1 MWRLVG
7 GIGVLLALVGL
18 IVSVLGIA
26 IFVSN
31 FGNALLAAGA
41 AGVSGG
47 IVLVGISLVLKDLAG
62 LAARLDTLSLSG
74 GSAAPAASAQAFA
87 PAPAPAFQPMLEE
100 EEEEEV
106 DTYAPPPPPPPPPV
120 REPPPERTARPT
132 LPPFV
137 RPRPS
142 EPSAE
147 PAPAGDARRGRIL
160 GRLTEGDSLAARL
173 RLPAEPPAD
182 APPEPV
188 VPAPLERAERAER
201 PVPERQAPVPRPFA
215 PPPPPPAPP
224 APPPVPVRRAEPPRP
239 PEVAEPT
246 ILKSGIVGGM
256 AYTLYSDGSIQAE
269 LPDGVLRF
277 ASLQELRDHVARAAQ
292 PR

>member
-31 FGNALLAAGA
+31 FGNALLAVGA

-74 GSAAPAASAQAFA
+74 GSSASAASAQAFA
-87 PAPAPAFQPMLEE
+87 PAPAPAFQPALED

-106 DTYAPPPPPPPPPV
+106 DTYAPPPPPPAPPPV

-142 EPSAE
+142 EPPAE
-147 PAPAGDARRGRIL
+147 PAPAPAADARRGRIL
-160 GRLTEGDSLAARL
+160 GRLTEGDSLASRL
-173 RLPAEPPAD
+173 RLPTEPPTD

-188 VPAPLERAERAER
+188 VPAPLERVERAER
-201 PVPERQAPVPRPFA
+201 QVPVPRPFA
-215 PPPPPPAPP
+215 PPAPPPA
-224 APPPVPVRRAEPPRP
+224 PVRRAEPPRP

-277 ASLQELRDHVARAAQ
+277 ASLQELRDHVARASQ